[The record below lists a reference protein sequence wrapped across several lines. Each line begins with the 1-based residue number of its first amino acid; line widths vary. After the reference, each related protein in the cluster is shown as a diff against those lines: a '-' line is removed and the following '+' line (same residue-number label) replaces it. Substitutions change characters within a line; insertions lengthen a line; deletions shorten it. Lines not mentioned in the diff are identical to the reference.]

1 MNHIYGPVPSR
12 RLGLSLGVDI
22 VPMKTCSFSCIYC
35 QVGKTLQTIL
45 SRREYI
51 SANEV
56 LHELEDYFKK
66 DLKPDWVT
74 FSGSGE
80 PTLNS
85 GIGEIIKGIRTLT
98 DIPICV
104 ITNGTLLWDPQ
115 VRLDIIDADAVMPSL
130 DSAIEETFRKLCR
143 PHPDLKIKKI
153 IDGLADFR
161 KMYHGK
167 IWLEILFVEGIND
180 SPEELEELREI
191 VKRIL
196 PDSIQLNTVARP
208 PAESFAKP
216 LSRERLE
223 EIRYFFGEKAEII
236 ASFIKDSVMSEKVE
250 MNDVREYLK
259 RRPGSVDDI
268 SAALSVEK
276 SYLEEILENLSE
288 SGEIRINKYFGECF
302 WEFVENS
309 KNY

>member
-1 MNHIYGPVPSR
+1 MNYIYGPVPSR

-22 VPMKTCSFSCIYC
+22 VPMKTCSLSCIYC
-35 QVGKTLQTIL
+35 QVGKTPEVTL

-51 SANEV
+51 SVNEV
-56 LHELEDYFKK
+56 LHELVDYFKK
-66 DLKPDWVT
+66 DLKPDWIT

-104 ITNGTLLWDPQ
+104 ITNGTLLWDKQ
-115 VRLDIIDADAVMPSL
+115 VRRDIIDADAVMPSL
-130 DSAIEETFRKLCR
+130 DSAIEKTFRKVCR

-161 KMYHGK
+161 KMYNGK
-167 IWLEILFVEGIND
+167 IWMEILFVEGIND
-180 SPEELEELREI
+180 SPEELEALREA
-191 VKRIL
+191 VKRIS
-196 PDSIQLNTVARP
+196 PDTIQLNTVVRP
-208 PAESFAKP
+208 PAESSAKP

-223 EIRYFFGEKAEII
+223 EIRDFFGEKAEII
-236 ASFIKDSVMSEKVE
+236 ASFIKDSMMSEKVE

-268 SAALSVEK
+268 SVALGVEK
-276 SYLEEILENLSE
+276 NQIEEILENLGQ
-288 SGEIRINKYFGECF
+288 SGEIRVNEYFGKRF
-302 WEFVENS
+302 WEFVEN
-309 KNY
+309 